1 MPATGAATLPAYRAE
16 DRGERLHP
24 PKHHTRHQVLTRLRL
39 VLEDVLGS
47 RDVPPGAQVL
57 DFGCGSRPYR
67 ALLER
72 RFRRYVSA
80 DLPGNDAADLELGPA
95 SALPAGDGAFDCVFS
110 SQVLEHVES
119 PEAYLREAARV
130 TRPGGSLIL
139 STHGT
144 WVYHPDPVDYWR
156 WTRAGLVRIVEAAGF
171 EVRRVESVLGLGS
184 VALQLWQDASLHQVP
199 RPLRRTYVRAVQAAI
214 GWLER
219 RRAGRPS
226 DDACVHV
233 VVARRT

>member
-1 MPATGAATLPAYRAE
+1 MHSTGAAPLPAYRAE

-24 PKHHTRHQVLTRLRL
+24 PQDHPRHQVLTRLRKA
-39 VLEDVLGS
+39 LEEAIGS
-47 RDVPPGAQVL
+47 SDVPPGAAVL
-57 DFGCGSRPYR
+57 DFGCGSGPYR
-67 ALLER
+67 ALLEA

-80 DLPGNDAADLELGPA
+80 DLPGNPDADLELGPA
-95 SALPAGDGAFDCVFS
+95 FSLPVPDGAFDCVFS

-130 TRPGGSLIL
+130 LRPGGPLIL

-156 WTRAGLVRIVEAAGF
+156 WTRAGLTRIVEAAGF
-171 EVRRVESVLGLGS
+171 EVRRVASILGLGS
-184 VALQLWQDASLHQVP
+184 VALQLWQDATIRQVP
-199 RPLRRTYVRAVQAAI
+199 RPLRRFYVRALQATI

-219 RRAGRPS
+219 RGRSS
-226 DDACVHV
+226 DDACVYV
-233 VVARRT
+233 VVGRRP